1 MEIKTEVK
9 RVQVLRKAGEKSIT
23 AVELIN
29 WETKRE
35 IMVRK
40 RDLKSGVYIEDDL
53 TRKERVIQ
61 NQLREKAREKRREG
75 QRVKIEYMRIN
86 IEDKWCKW
94 NEKEEKLEEERNKE
108 RRL

>member
-1 MEIKTEVK
+1 M
-9 RVQVLRKAGEKSIT
+9 LRKAGEKSIT

-53 TRKERVIQ
+53 TRKE
-61 NQLREKAREKRREG
+61 
-75 QRVKIEYMRIN
+75 
-86 IEDKWCKW
+86 
-94 NEKEEKLEEERNKE
+94 
-108 RRL
+108 

>member
-1 MEIKTEVK
+1 M
-9 RVQVLRKAGEKSIT
+9 
-23 AVELIN
+23 
-29 WETKRE
+29 
-35 IMVRK
+35 
-40 RDLKSGVYIEDDL
+40 
-53 TRKERVIQ
+53 IQ

-94 NEKEEKLEEERNKE
+94 NKKEEKLEEERNKE